1 MTAQEPAGGGSPRA
15 GTPRSRGIDYLGNLG
30 RMLRDLTGF
39 ATLMFE
45 LLQNADDAGAT
56 SMRIDV
62 GQDALVVFNDAVFSD
77 CGDQDLPP
85 EDCLYLEPRGHRCDL
100 HSFRDV
106 ASGDKRG
113 RADTTGAFGI
123 GFTAV
128 YQVADAVTLI
138 SAGRRWDIDE
148 IQPETSRIIETPAPD
163 ARGTTF
169 ILPWARDPE
178 SEFRRRTGSAAVG
191 PDDPQRLLDVLANDL
206 PTAMLFLRHVREVEV
221 ARDEQVFFRY
231 RREDADDICEIT
243 GGDQPNLWLMLR
255 GDFDQDA
262 TALRGKYPGK
272 IEDRRRPE
280 VTIAIPLD
288 SDAGGLLCAYLPTDE
303 RSGLPAHVNADFY
316 PESDRKHLI
325 TDSFHGEWNR
335 LAVRAA
341 ARILASQL
349 PSLAPRLGHERLWR
363 LIFAAHEAKPAGPD
377 TGLAA
382 YWEEVGPLL
391 PELAVMW
398 TTTGQWVMPAST
410 VFLYSSEE
418 DEVIPVLEDLGIL
431 VMHPE
436 VGAYARRM
444 SGRAGARQLSASILA
459 ETLLDSGLT
468 ETTSLGDAPTAIAT
482 PRSRELLWREL
493 ERLLGRA
500 TPQEREA
507 VQRVAIMPGADGRLW
522 PAGLLQRADTRTTLL
537 IDLGLGVAFLDQAA
551 LPEGC
556 TQLAGLCPVL
566 GLRSVLTLLARQEGA
581 ARLAA
586 ALDEGRVTA
595 AAFLSWLRRDEQ
607 AILTDAL
614 LRAQVRE
621 LPVYPAAGK
630 HRPLA
635 EVVLPGGFTDRLGIA
650 EAIDGEQVSEHI
662 TFLRHLGA
670 TPLTLRTYLT
680 EAVPRAAQRPEM
692 LSDPRWKE
700 LIADMAA
707 RLDTFAQD
715 AEVRQALTPL
725 ALVPCRDGTVLPAS
739 SCYFASETV
748 TAVLGPHASTALPLA
763 GHERSTASLYEWLGV
778 AAEPRLPDVVARV
791 KRLAAGRQDPQAR
804 QAVAAVIRHLGKL
817 VPDRRTPPLEAL
829 FPLRE
834 LAWLPAR
841 GDHAWHR
848 PAELN
853 TVFREVLFAT
863 QGRFLDLP
871 LKVQQDAADFLHWL
885 GVETNPSVSQVVD
898 HLITRARQQAPVS
911 RDVYL
916 ELNRNAEDPAVGRL
930 ASEACLLLS
939 DGEYVRPGA
948 VFRQANPFGRF
959 RRLLGPDFDA
969 IGSLLDRLDV
979 KRLPDHDDARDVLI
993 DISGEEDRRFHVPV
1007 DDVDDLAVIWRCW
1020 RMLDEALSN
1029 GEIDPAWFAPLR
1041 NLAVIPNDAGVLTP
1055 PTRLLVDDM
1064 PGVAAALNI
1073 GDAVIRRK
1081 EGMWR
1086 AFQAAGVR
1094 SLTEAVIIEIL
1105 HMRETT
1111 RDGAVRAR
1119 MQDRRPALARILD
1132 EDPDGIERLTAAL
1145 RELSFPESPALRV
1158 RYHLPDFQL
1167 SSAETSLNA
1176 LYVPA
1181 DLLENR
1187 TAQLISCPADGA
1199 WPWMLIAKEFARAL
1213 YPGETPGPLASSLYV
1228 ALSPFSLDAAHSALD
1243 DAGWPHLEHV
1253 DIAPSATTS
1262 GAGFMDYNPGE
1273 DEPGRGRP
1281 GGTGDATTDARVPVP
1296 PGTRAPT
1303 ADGTGPSGEKAG
1315 HSSSGAE
1322 GEPRPGLDELG
1333 QHPSGQPGQP
1343 PGRTPAASE
1352 SADRVRHRVP
1362 HGRLRSYVATG
1373 SDKSDAPG
1381 DGERPGQAPAD
1392 TSPVDQA
1399 GVRRVVDHERAAGRH
1414 PEVMPHE
1421 NPGFDVLSRDGTG
1434 RVLRHIEVKSV
1445 SGAWDDM
1452 GVGLTRTQ
1460 FEFARQH
1467 RDTFWLYVVEYAVD
1481 DQRARVLRIADPA
1494 GRAEE
1499 FRFDDGWSA
1508 ASEDAESDP
1517 ADAACAAKGDAPT
1530 AH

>member
-1 MTAQEPAGGGSPRA
+1 MTAQEPAGGGPPRA

-39 ATLMFE
+39 ATLLFE
-45 LLQNADDAGAT
+45 LLQNADDAGAA
-56 SMRIDV
+56 SIRIDV

-77 CGDQDLPP
+77 CGNQDLPP
-85 EDCLYLEPRGHRCDL
+85 DGCLYLDTLRHRCDF

-106 ASGDKRG
+106 ASGDKRA
-113 RADTTGAFGI
+113 REDTTGAFGI

-128 YQVADAVTLI
+128 YQVADTVTLM
-138 SAGRRWDIDE
+138 SAGRRWDINE
-148 IQPETSRIIETPAPD
+148 IQPEASRIIETPAPD
-163 ARGTTF
+163 AQGTTF
-169 ILPWARDPE
+169 ILPWARDPQ

-191 PDDPQRLLDVLANDL
+191 PDDPQRLLDVLATNL

-221 ARDEQVFFRY
+221 ARDGQVSFRY

-243 GGDQPNLWLMLR
+243 GGNRPNLWLMLR
-255 GDFDQDA
+255 GNFDQDA
-262 TALRGKYPGK
+262 AALRTKYPGK
-272 IEDRRRPE
+272 IEDRRQAH
-280 VTIAIPLD
+280 VTIAIPMD
-288 SDAGGLLCAYLPTDE
+288 SDADGLLCAYLPTDE

-349 PSLAPRLGHERLWR
+349 PSLAPRLGHEQLWR

-382 YWEEVGPLL
+382 YWEEVGLLL

-398 TTTGQWVMPAST
+398 TTTGQWVTPAST

-444 SGRAGARQLSASILA
+444 SGRAGARQLSARNLA

-468 ETTSLGDAPTAIAT
+468 ETTSLGDAPAAIAT
-482 PRSRELLWREL
+482 PKSREPLWRQL
-493 ERLLGRA
+493 GRLLSRA
-500 TPQEREA
+500 TPQDRE
-507 VQRVAIMPGADGRLW
+507 VMQRVAIMPGADGRLW
-522 PAGLLQRADTRTTLL
+522 PAGLLQRADTPTARL
-537 IDLGLGVAFLDQAA
+537 IADLGLGVAFLDQPG
-551 LPEGC
+551 LPDGC
-556 TQLAGLCPVL
+556 VQLAGLCPVL
-566 GLRSVLTLLARQEGA
+566 GLRSVLTLLASQEEA

-595 AAFLSWLRRDEQ
+595 ASVLSWLRRDEQ
-607 AILTDAL
+607 AILADAR

-621 LPVYPAAGK
+621 LPVYPAGAR
-630 HRPLA
+630 HRPLT

-650 EAIDGEQVSEHI
+650 EAIDCEQVSEHLA
-662 TFLRHLGA
+662 FLHQLGA

-692 LSDPRWKE
+692 LSDPRWE
-700 LIADMAA
+700 QLVADMAA

-725 ALVPCRDGTVLPAS
+725 PLVPCRDGAVLPAS
-739 SCYFASETV
+739 SCYFANETV
-748 TAVLGPHASTALPLA
+748 TAVLGTHARIARPLA
-763 GHERSTASLYEWLGV
+763 GHERSTTSLYEWLGV
-778 AAEPRLPDVVARV
+778 AAEPRLPDFVARV
-791 KRLAAGRQDPQAR
+791 QRLAAGPQDPQAR
-804 QAVAAVIRHLGKL
+804 QAVAAAIRYLGRL
-817 VPDRRTPPLEAL
+817 MPDRRAPLPEAL
-829 FPLRE
+829 FPLRD

-841 GDHAWHR
+841 HDHGWHR
-848 PAELN
+848 PAEVH

-885 GVETNPSVSQVVD
+885 GVETNPSMSQVVD
-898 HLITRARQQAPVS
+898 HLIARARQQAPVS

-916 ELNRNAEDPAVGRL
+916 ELNRNADDLALGRL
-930 ASEACLLLS
+930 ASEACLLLG
-939 DGEYVRPGA
+939 DGEYARPGA

-969 IGSLLDRLDV
+969 IGSLLDRLGV
-979 KRLPDHDDARDVLI
+979 KRLPDHRDARDVLI
-993 DISGEEDRRFHVPV
+993 NISGEEDRRFHTPV
-1007 DDVDDLAVIWRCW
+1007 NDADDLAVIWRCW
-1020 RMLDEALSN
+1020 RMLDEALADD
-1029 GEIDPAWFAPLR
+1029 EVDAAWFAPLGS
-1041 NLAVIPNDAGVLTP
+1041 LPVIPNDAEILTP

-1064 PGVAAALNI
+1064 PGVAAVLNI

-1094 SLTEAVIIEIL
+1094 SLTEAVTIEIL
-1105 HMRETT
+1105 HLRETT

-1119 MQDRRPALARILD
+1119 MQDRRTALARILD
-1132 EDPDGIERLTAAL
+1132 EDPDGIQRLTAAL
-1145 RELSFPESPALRV
+1145 TELSFPQSPALRV
-1158 RYHLPDFQL
+1158 RYHLPDFRL

-1181 DLLENR
+1181 DLLEDR
-1187 TAQLISCPADGA
+1187 AAQLISCPADGA

-1228 ALSPFSLDAAHSALD
+1228 ALSAQSLDAAHSALD
-1243 DAGWPHLEHV
+1243 DAGWPRLEHV
-1253 DIAPSATTS
+1253 EITPSATTS
-1262 GAGFMDYNPGE
+1262 GAGFMDYDPGT
-1273 DEPGRGRP
+1273 DEPDRGQP
-1281 GGTGDATTDARVPVP
+1281 GGTGEATSDDGVPI
-1296 PGTRAPT
+1296 
-1303 ADGTGPSGEKAG
+1303 
-1315 HSSSGAE
+1315 
-1322 GEPRPGLDELG
+1322 RPGPGAPAAGDADSAGPTGDGAGSKSTQGIDGRG
-1333 QHPSGQPGQP
+1333 QHPNGQPEQP
-1343 PGRTPAASE
+1343 RGTTPAASE
-1352 SADRVRHRVP
+1352 SPDRVRHRVP
-1362 HGRLRSYVATG
+1362 HGRLRSYVVT
-1373 SDKSDAPG
+1373 STDETDESG
-1381 DGERPGQAPAD
+1381 DGERPGQAPVD
-1392 TSPVDQA
+1392 TSPVDRA

-1421 NPGFDVLSRDGTG
+1421 NPGFDVLSRGVTG

-1460 FEFARQH
+1460 FQFAQQH
-1467 RDTFWLYVVEYAVD
+1467 RDTFWLYVVEHALD
-1481 DQRARVLRIADPA
+1481 DERARVLRIADPA

-1508 ASEDAESDP
+1508 VSEDAEPDLP
-1517 ADAACAAKGDAPT
+1517 NEADT
-1530 AH
+1530 VT

>member
-1 MTAQEPAGGGSPRA
+1 MTAQEPAHGGPPRA

-45 LLQNADDAGAT
+45 LLQNADDARAA

-62 GQDALVVFNDAVFSD
+62 GQDALVVFNDAAFSD

-85 EDCLYLEPRGHRCDL
+85 EACLYLEPRGHRCDF

-128 YQVADAVTLI
+128 YQVADIVTLI

-148 IQPETSRIIETPAPD
+148 IQPETSRIIETATPD
-163 ARGTTF
+163 AQGTTF

-191 PDDPQRLLDVLANDL
+191 PDEPQRLLDILANYL
-206 PTAMLFLRHVREVEV
+206 PTAMLFLRHVRQVEV
-221 ARDEQVFFRY
+221 ARDGQTWFRY

-243 GGDQPNLWLMLR
+243 GGSQPNLWLMLR

-262 TALRGKYPGK
+262 AALRSKYPGK
-272 IEDRRRPE
+272 IEDRRRAE

-288 SDAGGLLCAYLPTDE
+288 CDADGLLCAYLPTDE

-316 PESDRKHLI
+316 PESDRRHLI

-335 LAVRAA
+335 LAIRAA

-349 PSLAPRLGHERLWR
+349 PNLAPRLGHVRLWR
-363 LIFAAHEAKPAGPD
+363 LLFAAHEAKPAGPD

-398 TTTGQWVMPAST
+398 TTTGQWVTPGST

-418 DEVIPVLEDLGIL
+418 DEVIPVLEDLGVL
-431 VMHPE
+431 VMDPE

-444 SGRAGARQLSASILA
+444 SGRAGAHQLSAGTLA
-459 ETLLDSGLT
+459 DTLSDGGLT
-468 ETTSLGDAPTAIAT
+468 EAISLGNVPAAIAAAN
-482 PRSRELLWREL
+482 SRELLWREL
-493 ERLLGRA
+493 ERLLGHS
-500 TPQEREA
+500 TTQDREA
-507 VQRVAIMPGADGRLW
+507 VQRVAIMPGTDGRLW
-522 PAGLLQRADTRTTLL
+522 PARLLLRADTRTARL
-537 IDLGLGVAFLDQAA
+537 IADLGLGTAFLDQAA
-551 LPEGC
+551 LPEGSI
-556 TQLAGLCPVL
+556 QLAGLCPEL
-566 GLRSVLTLLARQEGA
+566 GLQSVLTLLASQEGA

-595 AAFLSWLRRDEQ
+595 ASFLSWLRRDEQ
-607 AILTDAL
+607 AILADAR

-630 HRPLA
+630 HRALT

-650 EAIDGEQVSEHI
+650 DAIDREQVSEHI
-662 TFLRHLGA
+662 TFLHQLGA
-670 TPLTLRTYLT
+670 KTLTLRTYLT

-692 LSDPRWKE
+692 LSDARWEE

-707 RLDTFAQD
+707 RLDTFAED
-715 AEVRQALTPL
+715 AGVRQALTPL
-725 ALVPCRDGTVLPAS
+725 PLVPCADGAVLPAS
-739 SCYFASETV
+739 SCYFANETV
-748 TAVLGPHASTALPLA
+748 TAVLGTHAPTALPLA
-763 GHERSTASLYEWLGV
+763 GHERSTTSLYEWLGV
-778 AAEPRLPDVVARV
+778 AAEPRLPDVIARV
-791 KRLAAGRQDPQAR
+791 QRLAAEPQDPQAR
-804 QAVAAVIRHLGKL
+804 QVVAAVIRHLGKL
-817 VPDRRTPPLEAL
+817 VPDRRTLPPQAL

-848 PAELN
+848 PAELH

-898 HLITRARQQAPVS
+898 HLITRARQRAPVS

-939 DGEYVRPGA
+939 DGEYARPDA

-969 IGSLLDRLDV
+969 IGNLLDKLGV
-979 KRLPDHDDARDVLI
+979 KRLPDHHDARDVLV
-993 DISGEEDRRFHVPV
+993 DISCEEDRRFHVPV
-1007 DDVDDLAVIWRCW
+1007 DDEDDLAVIWRCW
-1020 RMLDEALSN
+1020 RMLDEALAT
-1029 GEIDPAWFAPLR
+1029 GEVDVAWFAPLR
-1041 NLAVIPNDAGVLTP
+1041 NLPVIPDDIGILTP

-1073 GDAVIRRK
+1073 GGAVIRRK

-1094 SLTEAVIIEIL
+1094 SLTEAVTIEIL
-1105 HMRETT
+1105 DMHETT
-1111 RDGAVRAR
+1111 RNGAVRAR
-1119 MQDRRPALARILD
+1119 MLDRRPALARILD
-1132 EDPDGIERLTAAL
+1132 EDPDGIQRLTVVIE
-1145 RELSFPESPALRV
+1145 ELSFPESPSLRV
-1158 RYHLPDFQL
+1158 RYHLPDFRL
-1167 SSAETSLNA
+1167 SSDAPSLNA

-1181 DLLENR
+1181 DLENR
-1187 TAQLISCPADGA
+1187 AGQLISCPSDGA
-1199 WPWMLIAKEFARAL
+1199 YPWMLIAKEFARSL

-1228 ALSPFSLDAAHSALD
+1228 ALSAPSLDAAHSALD
-1243 DAGWPHLEHV
+1243 DAGWPRLEHV
-1253 DIAPSATTS
+1253 DIAPSATTL
-1262 GAGFMDYNPGE
+1262 GAGFMDYDPGT
-1273 DEPGRGRP
+1273 DEPDRDRP
-1281 GGTGDATTDARVPVP
+1281 CGTGDATSDAEAPAP
-1296 PGTRAPT
+1296 PAPQAPA
-1303 ADGTGPSGEKAG
+1303 ADSAHPAG
-1315 HSSSGAE
+1315 LSDEDAWYSSSGAE
-1322 GEPRPGLDELG
+1322 SESTPGPDEQG
-1333 QHPSGQPGQP
+1333 PYPSEQPGVP
-1343 PGRTPAASE
+1343 RGATPADPE

-1362 HGRLRSYVATG
+1362 QGRLRSYVATG
-1373 SDKSDAPG
+1373 SDESGAHG
-1381 DGERPGQAPAD
+1381 EGERPGQAPVD
-1392 TSPVDQA
+1392 TSLVDQA

-1434 RVLRHIEVKSV
+1434 QVLRHIEVKSV
-1445 SGAWDDM
+1445 SGAWGDM

-1494 GRAEE
+1494 GRADE

-1508 ASEDAESDP
+1508 VSEVTES
-1517 ADAACAAKGDAPT
+1517 
-1530 AH
+1530 